1 MLIRY
6 TSLGAAIM
14 MLGALLAWNT
24 PSSDLEEQTFVL
36 PAGGQTLTPSEA
48 LLSDNLNLQQQK
60 HERGVAD
67 DIPVDTARVD
77 SPRP

>member
-1 MLIRY
+1 
-6 TSLGAAIM
+6 
-14 MLGALLAWNT
+14 
-24 PSSDLEEQTFVL
+24 
-36 PAGGQTLTPSEA
+36 
-48 LLSDNLNLQQQK
+48 LSDNLNLQQQK